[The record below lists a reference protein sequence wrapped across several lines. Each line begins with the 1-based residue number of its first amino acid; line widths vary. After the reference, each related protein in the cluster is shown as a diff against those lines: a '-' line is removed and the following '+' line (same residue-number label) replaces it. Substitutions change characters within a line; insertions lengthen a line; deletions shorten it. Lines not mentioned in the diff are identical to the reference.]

1 MKNFIP
7 TCLLLG
13 ALTTLQKNAQ
23 AQNWQL
29 AWQDEFDNGISADWV
44 FETGNANGWGNNELQ
59 YYRRENATVENGQL
73 VITAKRESFGGY
85 NYTSTRMKTLGKKS
99 WKYGKIEARI
109 KMPAFSGIWPAF
121 WMMGDNITTVNWPN
135 CGEIDVMEHINS
147 ENITYG
153 TAHWT
158 DNNNK
163 LTSNGG
169 QTAASVTD
177 YHVYGIEW
185 DANYIRWFLDG
196 TKFHEVYI
204 GGGINGTSEFQN
216 KFFILL
222 NMAVGGDWPGS
233 NIDPTGF
240 PAKMYVDYV
249 RVYQDAGGT
258 PTGPVIVYKDCNYTG
273 TAVALTAG
281 SYTLAQLQAK
291 GILNDD
297 ISSLKVQSGY
307 KATLY
312 WEDNFTGSTLEKI
325 ADDACLVD
333 DGWNDKITSI
343 VIGTNTAASTL
354 IQAESYSVMQG
365 VQTEATT
372 DEGGGLNVSAIDAT
386 DWMAYS
392 PVVFPTSGTYK
403 IEYRVASLN
412 GGGRLSLDLNAG
424 DIVLGELD
432 VPSTGGSQNWTTISH
447 NVYVTAGTYN
457 PGIYASAGGWNLNWI
472 RISPLIT
479 AKVAANTSMVN
490 SLIDNSVQT
499 GKAFTI
505 YPNPVK
511 QQLNITS
518 GESLAGGLIRIFD
531 ISGKQ
536 VMTARP
542 ASNHIDVSALSPGVY
557 TLVFTKNK
565 TRITKE
571 FVK

>member
-1 MKNFIP
+1 MKKIIS

-13 ALTTLQKNAQ
+13 ALTTLQNNAQ

-29 AWQDEFDNGISADWV
+29 VWQDEFDNGISADWV
-44 FETGNANGWGNNELQ
+44 FETGNDDVWGNNELQ
-59 YYRRENATVENGQL
+59 YYRRENATIENGQL
-73 VITAKRESFGGY
+73 VITAKRESFGGS

-135 CGEIDVMEHINS
+135 CGEIDIMEHINS

-169 QTAASVTD
+169 QTAATVTD

-185 DANYIRWFLDG
+185 DANYIRWTLDG

-222 NMAVGGDWPGS
+222 NMAVGGDWPGN
-233 NIDPTGF
+233 NINPNGF

-273 TAVALTAG
+273 TAVALTPG

-307 KATLY
+307 KVTFY

-343 VIGTNTAASTL
+343 VIGTNTAATTL
-354 IQAESYSVMQG
+354 IQAESYSDMQG

-372 DEGGGLNVSAIDAT
+372 DAGGGLNVGTIDAT
-386 DWMAYS
+386 DWMSYS

-432 VPSTGGSQNWTTISH
+432 VPSTGGWQNWTTISH

-457 PGIYASAGGWNLNWI
+457 PGIYAAAGGWNLNWI
-472 RISPLIT
+472 RITPVT
-479 AKVAANTSMVN
+479 AKAARADMVN
-490 SLIDNSVQT
+490 NLIDNSVQT
-499 GKAFTI
+499 DKAFTI

-518 GESLAGGLIRIFD
+518 GESLSGGLIRIFD
-531 ISGKQ
+531 IMGKQ

-542 ASNHIDVSALSPGVY
+542 ASTHIDVSALAPGIY
-557 TLVFTKNK
+557 TFIFTKNK
-565 TRITKE
+565 TRIIKE